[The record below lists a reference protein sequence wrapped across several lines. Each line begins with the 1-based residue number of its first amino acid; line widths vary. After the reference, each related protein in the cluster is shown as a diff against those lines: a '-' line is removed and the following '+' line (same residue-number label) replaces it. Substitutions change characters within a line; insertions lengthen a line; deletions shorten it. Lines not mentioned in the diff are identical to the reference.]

1 MKEFFGYVERTREPE
16 GYMSW
21 QHILFVMSLMAI
33 MVALAVILGNHYKN
47 KSYEQKNKV
56 LMWSAIAID
65 AFEIF
70 KIIIVCT
77 RSNDASLILLNLPL
91 FLCSIQLITI
101 PLAAFSRGKLKDAAI
116 DFVFIFGL
124 LGAVLG
130 TIGAGNIYSENPVL
144 SFDCVVSGITH
155 AISGFATLYI
165 GISGMKSM
173 KKKNITSTFAI
184 LLSFAIAAYI
194 ANILIDYN
202 YMFLVAG
209 DGTPYDILYNLLNGS
224 PVLYPICVVLLLVI
238 YILAFYGVYFLL
250 HSKKAPAKQEEQE
263 DQHAHAH

>member
-21 QHILFVMSLMAI
+21 QHIVFVMSLMAI

-47 KSYEQKNKV
+47 KDYKQKNKV
-56 LMWSAIAID
+56 LMGAAIAID

-124 LGAVLG
+124 LGAILG
-130 TIGAGNIYSENPVL
+130 TIGAGNIYGSNPVF
-144 SFDCVVSGITH
+144 SFDPIVSGITH
-155 AISGFATLYI
+155 SISGFATLYI

-173 KKKNITSTFAI
+173 KKKNIVSTFAI
-184 LLSFAIAAYI
+184 LISFAVAAYI
-194 ANILIDYN
+194 VNVIIDYN

-209 DGTPYDILYNLLNGS
+209 DGTPYDVLFNLVNGS

-250 HSKKAPAKQEEQE
+250 HSKKVHTKQEIK
-263 DQHAHAH
+263 HAHVH